1 MYLSINAMHMSGN
14 PLLGGILRIVL
25 EYKFMLKIEESN
37 LKRLIQTTALEWI
50 PLWSHLFQLSS

>member
-1 MYLSINAMHMSGN
+1 MLKIEESNLKRLIQTTALEWI

-50 PLWSHLFQLSS
+50 PL